1 MKIFLHIIY
10 IYCRLISY
18 SRFANEHKVKRC
30 SPNFVGEKNLKKK
43 KTHNPIIFWAQTSSS
58 IISC

>member
-1 MKIFLHIIY
+1 MKIFLHITY

-18 SRFANEHKVKRC
+18 SRFANEHKVKGC

-43 KTHNPIIFWAQTSSS
+43 KKLITLLFFGPKQVAV
-58 IISC
+58 